1 MLKCN
6 KPFSVLHQSLMQ
18 RALALAEKGR
28 FTTHPNPRVGCV
40 IAQGSHIVGEGY
52 HLRCGEPHAE
62 IFALKEAKRKA
73 KGATVYVTL
82 EPCAHF
88 GKTPPCA
95 EALIQAGVARVIV
108 ATQDP
113 NPQVAGKGIAMLQ
126 EAGIKVSCGLL
137 EKEARALNL
146 GFLSRF
152 EKNRP
157 YIRLKYAQSLDG
169 KIALN
174 NGQSQ
179 WITGE
184 VARADVHHYRAQS
197 SAILTGVN
205 TILADN
211 PLLNARIDDIELF
224 RQPERIILDSHLRT
238 PLDAQVITDET
249 CHTVLV
255 TLEDTPH
262 KDYPQH
268 IEIMRIPA
276 NTDGKIDLSIL
287 MTVLAQ
293 RGVNEI
299 WTEAGSILNSALLQ
313 EHLVDEIVVYQA
325 PMILGNTAKDIFR
338 LPEYTDLTQI
348 PRWGLSSVKK
358 MGDDIRIILRH
369 AESIQAA

>member
-184 VARADVHHYRAQS
+184 VARADVHRYRAQS

-224 RQPERIILDSHLRT
+224 RQPERIILDSHLRS
-238 PLDAQVITDET
+238 PLDARVITDET

-255 TLEDTPH
+255 TLENTPH

>member
-184 VARADVHHYRAQS
+184 VARADVHRYRAQS

-224 RQPERIILDSHLRT
+224 KQPERIILDSHLRT
-238 PLDAQVITDET
+238 SLDARVITDET
-249 CHTVLV
+249 CHTILV

-299 WTEAGSILNSALLQ
+299 WTEAGSVLNSALLQ

-325 PMILGNTAKDIFR
+325 PVILGNTAKDIFR

>member
-184 VARADVHHYRAQS
+184 VARADVHRYRAQS

-211 PLLNARIDDIELF
+211 PLLNARIDDIALF

-299 WTEAGSILNSALLQ
+299 WTEAGSVLNSALLQ

-348 PRWGLSSVKK
+348 PRWSLSSVKK

>member
-184 VARADVHHYRAQS
+184 IARADVHRYRAQS

-211 PLLNARIDDIELF
+211 PLLNARIDDIALF

-299 WTEAGSILNSALLQ
+299 WTEAGSVLNSSLLQ

>member
-95 EALIQAGVARVIV
+95 EALIQAGIARVIV

-184 VARADVHHYRAQS
+184 VARADVHRYRAQS

-211 PLLNARIDDIELF
+211 PLLNARIDDIALF

-299 WTEAGSILNSALLQ
+299 WTEAGSVLNSALLQ

>member
-184 VARADVHHYRAQS
+184 VTRADVHRYRAQS

-224 RQPERIILDSHLRT
+224 KQPERIILDSHLRT
-238 PLDAQVITDET
+238 SLDARVITDET
-249 CHTVLV
+249 CHTILV

-299 WTEAGSILNSALLQ
+299 WTEAGSVLNSALLQ

-325 PMILGNTAKDIFR
+325 PVILGNTAKDIFR

>member
-137 EKEARALNL
+137 EKEARALNIV
-146 GFLSRF
+146 FLSLF

-184 VARADVHHYRAQS
+184 VARADVHRYRAQS

-211 PLLNARIDDIELF
+211 PLLNARIDDIALF

-299 WTEAGSILNSALLQ
+299 WTEAGSVLNSALLQ

>member
-184 VARADVHHYRAQS
+184 IARADVHRYRAQS

-211 PLLNARIDDIELF
+211 PLLNARIDDIALF

-299 WTEAGSILNSALLQ
+299 WTEAGSVLNSALLQ